1 MSVST
6 TSKPAPIAEPKPES
20 KPAPN
25 AAPKSS
31 PAEIEEIEEDSESE
45 DDSDQPVFCDQE
57 EKEEGLDEN
66 GKPKKECCPDPSIN
80 YRIRVFGP
88 YNPED
93 ENCNTDLSIEYNKR
107 VFPPKDKNPPKKK
120 SGSVPMWTR
129 FIPPPAGIIIGQLLK
144 AKDQVD
150 MTKFK
155 AIKDAVKDPTATA
168 TKVIES
174 KLKGVNE
181 SVGKMLNPDKD
192 GKKDD
197 TDGKKDDKKPPTI
210 GGTRTFFTE
219 EECSFF

>member
-1 MSVST
+1 
-6 TSKPAPIAEPKPES
+6 
-20 KPAPN
+20 
-25 AAPKSS
+25 
-31 PAEIEEIEEDSESE
+31 
-45 DDSDQPVFCDQE
+45 
-57 EKEEGLDEN
+57 
-66 GKPKKECCPDPSIN
+66 
-80 YRIRVFGP
+80 
-88 YNPED
+88 
-93 ENCNTDLSIEYNKR
+93 
-107 VFPPKDKNPPKKK
+107 
-120 SGSVPMWTR
+120 MWTR

-197 TDGKKDDKKPPTI
+197 TDGKKDDKKPTI